1 VLECNLD
8 DASGQLVGHAIAAA
22 LEAGALDAWAT
33 PLTMKKGR
41 PGLGL
46 GALCEPSRRDAVAR
60 VLLTETSTL
69 GVRATRVE
77 RQALQ
82 RELVPVETRYGTVL
96 VKVAR
101 LDGKVVNAQ
110 PEYDD
115 CEARALEAGVSV
127 KEVLAEAASAWRVAR
142 RG

>member
-1 VLECNLD
+1 
-8 DASGQLVGHAIAAA
+8 
-22 LEAGALDAWAT
+22 
-33 PLTMKKGR
+33 MKKGR
-41 PGLGL
+41 PGLLL
-46 GALCEPSRRDAVAR
+46 GALCVPARRDQVAR

-69 GVRATRVE
+69 GVRFTAVE

-115 CEARALEAGVSV
+115 CEARALEFGVPV
-127 KEVLAEAASAWRVAR
+127 KEVLAEASGAWRAAR